1 MIYSFSKILQILQ
14 SQIPCTDC
22 SSVVSSIAV
31 AKAEVAEIFG
41 VVSVLVLLSYVVVCE
56 PPKVE
61 LPSIWSKRKYHG
73 MVSDTSNN

>member
-1 MIYSFSKILQILQ
+1 M
-14 SQIPCTDC
+14 
-22 SSVVSSIAV
+22 SSIVV
-31 AKAEVAEIFG
+31 AKAEVAEIFV

-61 LPSIWSKRKYHG
+61 LPSIWSKRKNHG